1 MSAFPPITEL
11 LPHAAPLLLLRELL
25 AGEDGFAQARLV
37 IEPDGP
43 FVHDK
48 AVDALIVFEAMAQ
61 AVAACLGL
69 EACRAALPV
78 RVGMVVAC
86 RSMELERATLAVGDE
101 LTVEARRV
109 RGNDAT
115 SSFETTTWDAAGRVV
130 ALATMT
136 LVHGRDL
143 PA

>member
-1 MSAFPPITEL
+1 
-11 LPHAAPLLLLRELL
+11 
-25 AGEDGFAQARLV
+25 
-37 IEPDGP
+37 
-43 FVHDK
+43 
-48 AVDALIVFEAMAQ
+48 
-61 AVAACLGL
+61 
-69 EACRAALPV
+69 
-78 RVGMVVAC
+78 MVVAC